1 MSEFH
6 YWSLKH
12 TATGW
17 GALIV
22 ATQLKS
28 AWLWVPLM
36 VAALV
41 SFACDWHCMKQIKK
55 GSA

>member
-12 TATGW
+12 TITGW

-22 ATQLKS
+22 ATQLES
-28 AWLWVPLM
+28 AWLWIPLM

-41 SFACDWHCMKQIKK
+41 SFACDGHCMKQIKK
-55 GSA
+55 GGT